1 MTYSDQSRA
10 REIFDGLKQSSD
22 LLPLAAVLVL
32 RERCREEE
40 QKKDKER
47 AKKIDPLMPNSDL

>member
-47 AKKIDPLMPNSDL
+47 EKKIDPLMPNSDL